1 METLKKLSAIL
12 LITIFMS
19 SQALYAGVDTSKLKD
34 TDDKQGIIP
43 LLVAACIA
51 AMTIATCEG
60 KAEQTTSDGTKTSGS
75 IKVEVKK

>member
-43 LLVAACIA
+43 LLAVCLAI
-51 AMTIATCEG
+51 TIVTCKG

-75 IKVEVKK
+75 IEVEVKK

>member
-12 LITIFMS
+12 LITTFMS

-34 TDDKQGIIP
+34 TDDKQGLIP
-43 LLVAACIA
+43 LLVAVCA